1 MDHTIICPH
10 CHTQFAID
18 EDDYA
23 DILQQVRG
31 AAIEEEVDKR
41 STLIKQ
47 QADAELRQA
56 HSEAQAEL
64 DQTRTRHQAEVDA
77 LKAQLEARIEHTE
90 LEKDGQIKELKAQLE
105 SARRES
111 AAERDAALEQ
121 LRGEHTRQEADD
133 KATIAA
139 LKERIER
146 DAQQAADDKEAALE
160 RSRIRHQAETDALKA
175 QLESARSQEEA
186 RRDAEM
192 LKTTSDYEKR
202 IAELNA
208 RIEQADVH
216 KRLEVRE
223 AVAAAEKERDE
234 LRHSLDKSEY
244 EREHDRRSI
253 TDNYESQLRMK
264 DEQHRKELELR
275 DEEIERL
282 KEFKTRLSTKMV
294 GESLEQHCLNE
305 FNRARMGAF
314 PTAYFDKDNDA
325 RTGSKGDFIF
335 RDYDEDGDEYISIM
349 FEMKN
354 EMESTEKKHRNAD
367 FFKELDKDRK
377 EKGCEYAV
385 LVSMLETDSELYNA
399 GIVDVSY
406 EYEKMYVIR
415 PQFFIPLITLL
426 RNAARKSVD
435 LRREVEQMR
444 RQNADVTGFEDKL
457 NDFRERFG
465 KNFDLA
471 ARHYREAIKRIDN
484 AIRELQKTRD
494 ELAGSERQLEL
505 ANNKAQDLTI
515 RKLTWGNPTMRDKF
529 AQARDA
535 KTAVDGCGRHARG
548 ADADE
553 VEARVVDD
561 DGADADG
568 AAE

>member
-31 AAIEEEVDKR
+31 AAIDEEVDKR
-41 STLIKQ
+41 STLIRQ
-47 QADAELRQA
+47 QADAELKQA
-56 HSEAQAEL
+56 RSEAQAEL
-64 DQTRTRHQAEVDA
+64 DQMRTKHEAETDA
-77 LKAQLEARIEHTE
+77 LKAQLTARIEHMK

-105 SARRES
+105 SAQRES
-111 AAERDAALEQ
+111 TAERDAALEQ

-146 DAQQAADDKEAALE
+146 DAQQAKDDKEAALE
-160 RSRIRHQAETDALKA
+160 QSRIKHQAETDALKA
-175 QLESARSQEEA
+175 QLEAARQQEDA
-186 RRDAEM
+186 RRDAAM
-192 LKTTSDYEKR
+192 LKATSDYEAR
-202 IAELNA
+202 IAALNA
-208 RIEQADVH
+208 KIEQADVH
-216 KRLEVRE
+216 KQLEVRE
-223 AVAAAEKERDE
+223 AVAEAEKERDD
-234 LRHSLDKSEY
+234 LRHSLEQEQYKRELDKQ
-244 EREHDRRSI
+244 SI
-253 TDNYESQLRMK
+253 TDKYESQLQMSE
-264 DEQHRKELELR
+264 EQHRKELALR
-275 DEEIERL
+275 DDEIERL
-282 KEFKTRLSTKMV
+282 KDFKTRQSTKMV
-294 GESLEQHCLNE
+294 GESLEQHCMNE
-305 FNRARMGAF
+305 FNKVRMGLF
-314 PTAYFDKDNDA
+314 PGAYFDKDNDA

-354 EMESTEKKHRNAD
+354 EMESTEKKHKNAD

-385 LVSMLETDSELYNA
+385 LVSMLEADSELYNA

-406 EYEKMYVIR
+406 ECDKMYVIR

-444 RQNADVTGFEDKL
+444 RQNVDVTGFEDKL
-457 NDFRERFG
+457 NDFRDRFG

-471 ARHYREAIKRIDN
+471 ARHYQEAIKRIDN

-515 RKLTWGNPTMRDKF
+515 RKLTWGNPTMREKF
-529 AQARDA
+529 ADAREA
-535 KTAVDGCGRHARG
+535 KAANEGRGRHARIT
-548 ADADE
+548 DE
-553 VEARVVDD
+553 VEAQVVDD
-561 DGADADG
+561 AADDADVG
-568 AAE
+568 

>member
-31 AAIEEEVDKR
+31 AAIDEEVDKR
-41 STLIKQ
+41 SALIKQ

-56 HSEAQAEL
+56 RSEAQAEL

-105 SARRES
+105 SAQRES
-111 AAERDAALEQ
+111 AAERDAAL
-121 LRGEHTRQEADD
+121 
-133 KATIAA
+133 
-139 LKERIER
+139 
-146 DAQQAADDKEAALE
+146 
-160 RSRIRHQAETDALKA
+160 LKA
-175 QLESARSQEEA
+175 A
-186 RRDAEM
+186 
-192 LKTTSDYEKR
+192 SDYERR

-208 RIEQADVH
+208 KIEQADVH
-216 KRLEVRE
+216 KQLEVRE

-244 EREHDRRSI
+244 EREHDRQSI
-253 TDNYESQLRMK
+253 TDNYESRLRMK

-305 FNRARMGAF
+305 FNKARMGAF

-367 FFKELDKDRK
+367 FLKELDKDRK

-385 LVSMLETDSELYNA
+385 LVSMLEADSELYNA

-444 RQNADVTGFEDKL
+444 RQNVDVTGFEDKL

-465 KNFDLA
+465 RNFDLA
-471 ARHYREAIKRIDN
+471 ARHYHEAIKRIDN

-515 RKLTWGNPTMRDKF
+515 RKLTWGNPTMREKF
-529 AQARDA
+529 AEARDA
-535 KTAVDGCGRHARG
+535 KAAVEGRGRHARG
-548 ADADE
+548 ADADA
-553 VEARVVDD
+553 VEARVVADE
-561 DGADADG
+561 DADD